1 MGTEFAYESTYM
13 YIDVMYNMEGQFGYS
28 IYAERGELGG
38 ITTRKEHKKMER
50 IVTFLGVDSSH
61 SVQRSGFFF
70 FSPLP

>member
-1 MGTEFAYESTYM
+1 MGTEFAYESIY
-13 YIDVMYNMEGQFGYS
+13 MYNMEGQFGYS

-61 SVQRSGFFF
+61 SVQRSGFCF